1 MGYAIHQISSSFSLP
16 STHAL
21 AALAAIK
28 NLAGRETC
36 GCEGHMHFMW
46 INDSSDFLNTHSLED
61 ALRVW
66 RWNALMDEHG
76 GIEELT
82 FEGEN
87 LGDEDILFS
96 VLAPYTADG
105 SSIVVV
111 GEDGFVWRWLFEK
124 GSVRRQNA
132 TLVFEDS
139 PNWTFPHA

>member
-1 MGYAIHQISSSFSLP
+1 
-16 STHAL
+16 
-21 AALAAIK
+21 
-28 NLAGRETC
+28 
-36 GCEGHMHFMW
+36 MHFMW